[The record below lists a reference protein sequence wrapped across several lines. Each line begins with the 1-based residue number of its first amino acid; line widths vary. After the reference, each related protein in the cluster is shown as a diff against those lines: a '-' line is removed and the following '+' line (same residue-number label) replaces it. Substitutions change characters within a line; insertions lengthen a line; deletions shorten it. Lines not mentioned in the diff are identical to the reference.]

1 MRDITFRCRHF
12 RTDRPCVFHKE
23 QGMHCSSC
31 PHKDLIEHCIQPDQA
46 DLSYYEKQWEVM
58 RKPTSFKMSGLREG
72 AVGRDAQ

>member
-1 MRDITFRCRHF
+1 
-12 RTDRPCVFHKE
+12 
-23 QGMHCSSC
+23 MHCSSC
-31 PHKDLIEHCIQPDQA
+31 PHKDLIEHRIQPDQA